1 MKNVNDSSAVA
12 YASVPTQH
20 NYNGGVFPEIVV
32 NNEGCTTV
40 EETVAFVKANQ
51 SELEAKL
58 AKSGALLFRGFPI
71 VKHYET
77 HTTVFLVYLKHFLG

>member
-51 SELEAKL
+51 FCLC
-58 AKSGALLFRGFPI
+58 
-71 VKHYET
+71 
-77 HTTVFLVYLKHFLG
+77 